1 MKCPV
6 CQYEFEE
13 EFVHEHGTRFYK
25 TITGDDSFI
34 RIEGHFTRIKERDYA
49 PDEREVVS
57 LYACPKCGVIK
68 FEE

>member
-1 MKCPV
+1 MKCSV

-13 EFVHEHGTRFYK
+13 EFVCENKTHFYK
-25 TITGDDSFI
+25 TLKGDDPFI
-34 RIEGHFTRIKERDYA
+34 RIEGHFTRVKEYDYT

-57 LYACPKCGVIK
+57 LYACPKSGVVK